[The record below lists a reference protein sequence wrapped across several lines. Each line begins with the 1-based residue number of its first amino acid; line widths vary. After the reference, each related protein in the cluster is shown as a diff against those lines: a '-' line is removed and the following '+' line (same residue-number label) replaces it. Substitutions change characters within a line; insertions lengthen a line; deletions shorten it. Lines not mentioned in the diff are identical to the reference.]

1 MIKTNQTKQL
11 GFSGEQAVAD
21 FLKNKNFT
29 ILTQNYSTKLGEV
42 DLIAEKDELVV
53 FVEVK
58 TRKRAYFPI
67 SNVVTFKKQQ
77 KIIKAAKFFIL
88 KNNIIDKA
96 CRFDVAT
103 VILGNDEYNIEYIE
117 NAFYGR

>member
-1 MIKTNQTKQL
+1 MQQTKQL

-103 VILGNDEYNIEYIE
+103 VILGNDEFNIEYIE